1 MGNGFGGD
9 VVTII
14 FTIVI
19 PILAGIC
26 VLLTIYFAWKAF
38 ASRRGAPQ
46 KSYDVGRVEAKI
58 ASQVYVIRSIFMLVL
73 SLILLGVMGIGSQTS
88 LNTPPPTNTPEPIV
102 TAVVT
107 QAATSTPN
115 LLPTSEPRPTSP
127 IPTATATPL
136 PTATNTPEPLSATVN
151 SEVGIWL
158 RSAPTVESDQLEYLI
173 DGTVVLVLPG
183 REAADDLEW
192 QEVQTDAGL
201 VGWVAADFIVLNQ

>member
-1 MGNGFGGD
+1 MGNGFGGE

-26 VLLTIYFAWKAF
+26 LLLTIYFAWKAF
-38 ASRRGAPQ
+38 SSRRGASN

-58 ASQVYVIRSIFMLVL
+58 ASQVYVIRSIFMLIL
-73 SLILLGVMGIGSQTS
+73 TLILLGVMGIGTQTS
-88 LNTPPPTNTPEPIV
+88 LNEPPPTIAPEPTV

-107 QAATSTPN
+107 EAPTSTPN
-115 LLPTSEPRPTSP
+115 ILPTSEPSSTSP
-127 IPTATATPL
+127 IPTTTPTPL
-136 PTATNTPEPLSATVN
+136 PTATNTPAPLSATVN

-158 RSAPTVESDQLEYLI
+158 RSAPTVESEQLEYLI

-183 REAADDLEW
+183 REVADELEW

-201 VGWVAADFIVLNQ
+201 TGWVAADFIVLNQ

>member
-38 ASRRGAPQ
+38 ASRRGASQ

-88 LNTPPPTNTPEPIV
+88 LNTPPSTATPLPSV

-107 QAATSTPN
+107 QAATATPN
-115 LLPTSEPRPTSP
+115 ILPTSEPSPTSP

-183 REAADDLEW
+183 REVADELEW
-192 QEVQTDAGL
+192 QEVQTQAGL
-201 VGWVAADFIVLNQ
+201 TGWVAADFIELNQ